1 MKRVTFALAFTASVV
16 FASNALHYTQA
27 DRIKDM
33 QIMAHAM
40 GTIQNGF
47 FYNNYEMVQEGG
59 VRLVE
64 ALERIEPPLEEKEE
78 KDAMT
83 RFMNNKVKMT
93 NSIKRRVRKKVIHM
107 IESFKNGEPE
117 RALQDFKKI
126 TESCMKCHT
135 QLRNW

>member
-1 MKRVTFALAFTASVV
+1 MKKLTLALTFATSML
-16 FASNALHYTQA
+16 FASNALHYTQT

-47 FYNNYEMVQEGG
+47 FYNNYEMLQEGG
-59 VRLVE
+59 IKLVD
-64 ALERIEPPLEEKEE
+64 ALDRVEPPLEEKEE
-78 KDAMT
+78 KDVMT
-83 RFMNNKVKMT
+83 RFLNNKVKMT
-93 NSIKRRVRKKVIHM
+93 NHIKRRVRKKVTHM
-107 IESFKNGEPE
+107 IESFKNSEPK

-126 TESCMKCHT
+126 TESCLDCHT